1 MSPVSAELKDRSRKN
16 QATIL
21 QAISRTGQQVAA
33 DCIGT
38 SVSTVSRWQSSDGTA
53 MGLEQIATLLA
64 AIGLKVVPVEMKCF
78 PAHEVAALFTL
89 AKAHLAR
96 AQNVESMLDFEE

>member
-1 MSPVSAELKDRSRKN
+1 MNPVSSELKERSRKN
-16 QATIL
+16 SSMIL
-21 QAISRTGQQVAA
+21 GAIARTGQQVAA

-38 SVSTVSRWQSSDGTA
+38 SVSTVSRWQSSEDTK

-64 AIGLKVVPVEMKCF
+64 AVGLKVVPKDMKCF
-78 PAHEVAALFTL
+78 PAHEVQALFTL

-96 AQNVESMLDFEE
+96 AESLDSLLDFEE

>member
-1 MSPVSAELKDRSRKN
+1 MNPVSAEFKDRARKN
-16 QATIL
+16 QAEIL
-21 QAISRTGQQVAA
+21 KGIARTGQQVAA

-38 SVSTVSRWQSSDGTA
+38 SVSTVSRWQTSEGTT

-64 AIGLKVVPVEMKCF
+64 AVGLKVVPKDMKCF
-78 PAHEVAALFTL
+78 PAHEVQALFTL

-96 AQNVESMLDFEE
+96 SENIESMLDFEE

>member
-16 QATIL
+16 QAVIL
-21 QAISRTGQQVAA
+21 QAIGRTGQQVAA

-38 SVSTVSRWQSSDGTA
+38 SVSTVSRWQSSEETK
-53 MGLEQIATLLA
+53 MGLENIALLLA
-64 AIGLKVVPVEMKCF
+64 AIGLKVVPKDMKCF
-78 PAHEVAALFTL
+78 PAHEVQALFTL

-96 AQNVESMLDFEE
+96 AENIESMLNFEE